1 MTWMR
6 QPLTAG
12 QLARQMRMGLDGC
25 SQALLQLSS
34 REVVF
39 CLTPESRRSRL
50 YWLTPLGVACQEQI
64 RKLQSLPLL
73 VHAFSDIDWKLYG
86 SLCFSHRS
94 AIIKALSEPLQPAAI
109 KRKARSHNPNIKM
122 SANNVRDA
130 IKPFVKNGVLQQI
143 KVKRKVHPRYELT
156 ELGKRF
162 QRLLRDADTP
172 V

>member
-1 MTWMR
+1 M
-6 QPLTAG
+6 
-12 QLARQMRMGLDGC
+12 
-25 SQALLQLSS
+25 
-34 REVVF
+34 
-39 CLTPESRRSRL
+39 
-50 YWLTPLGVACQEQI
+50 YWLTPLGIACQEQL
-64 RKLQSLPLL
+64 RKLQGLPPLA
-73 VHAFSDIDWKLYG
+73 HAFSDIDWKLYG

-109 KRKARSHNPNIKM
+109 KRKARSQNPNIKM

-143 KVKRKVHPRYELT
+143 QVKKKMHPRYELT
-156 ELGKRF
+156 ALGKKF